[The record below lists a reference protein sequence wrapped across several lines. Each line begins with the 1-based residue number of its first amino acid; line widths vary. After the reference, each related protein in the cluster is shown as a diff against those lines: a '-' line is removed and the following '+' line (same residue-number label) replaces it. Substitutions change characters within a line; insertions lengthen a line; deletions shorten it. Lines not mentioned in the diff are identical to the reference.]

1 MNKPLTY
8 ISLFSSAGVGCYGFK
23 QENFQCIA
31 TNELIPRR
39 LDIQRFNNKCKYE
52 SGYICGDI
60 TNEHTRTLIQ
70 NELDLWKKT
79 EGISEL
85 DVLIATPPCQGMSV
99 ANHKKTS
106 VEIVRNSLVIESI
119 KMICDFLPRIF
130 VFENVPAF
138 MKTICTDVDGQE
150 KPIEQAIRDDLGAL
164 YSFAWRI
171 INFKDYGACS
181 SRSRTLVIGVRNDIA
196 DDISPFELFP
206 DRKPEQTLRSVIG
219 GMKPLTEM
227 GEMDE
232 NDVYHA
238 FRPYPEAMRS
248 WIHDL
253 KEGESAFDNDDP
265 KKRPHQIKGGVFVEN
280 QRKNGDKYRRQ
291 IWDKTGP
298 CVHTRNDQLASQNT
312 IHPADDRVFS
322 IRELMMMM
330 TIPPSFKWSKWD
342 TKTLNGLELQAK
354 RNYLKKEEIK
364 IRQSLGEAVPT
375 AIFQGI
381 AKNIRRCLCHRFLTT
396 KDINQILDS
405 DSFSTFESGME
416 YIGQNPE
423 NLSLTS
429 LMRLAEL
436 ANTRRT
442 ENGAYYT
449 NKRIITEMLN
459 RISDNPNESIRVLEP
474 SVGVGNFLPLLIK
487 RFDIKKR
494 VIIDALDVDE
504 RSLEILKKIMSKIEI
519 PSNVSINFICDDF
532 ITHQFQE
539 HYDYV
544 IGNPPYGKMSSR
556 DKRLKAYRQ
565 GAINKMTTNICSFF
579 LDKCVELGDEI
590 ALVLPKAVLN
600 IPEFA
605 TTRAYLSRCRVSS
618 ILDFGEIGF
627 KGVLVETIALIVSTV
642 SKPLYT
648 TVYSMTHNLCET
660 KKQSYICDDSLPY
673 WVIYRNELFDSVAAK
688 MQFDVFSVF
697 RDRQITNGKLH
708 KQGDLRILKSRNL
721 DDRGKSI
728 VSIPGYDAYM
738 QTSEAANLAVY
749 RFMNC
754 NNIYITPNMTYK
766 PRVMLKP
773 TGTLV
778 NGSVAILIPKEGIKP
793 TNEQLE
799 YFSSDEYRKFYQIAR
814 NYQTRSLN
822 VDACSV
828 YFFGLL
834 KEGEFKCRG

>member
-1 MNKPLTY
+1 
-8 ISLFSSAGVGCYGFK
+8 
-23 QENFQCIA
+23 
-31 TNELIPRR
+31 
-39 LDIQRFNNKCKYE
+39 
-52 SGYICGDI
+52 
-60 TNEHTRTLIQ
+60 
-70 NELDLWKKT
+70 
-79 EGISEL
+79 
-85 DVLIATPPCQGMSV
+85 
-99 ANHKKTS
+99 
-106 VEIVRNSLVIESI
+106 
-119 KMICDFLPRIF
+119 
-130 VFENVPAF
+130 
-138 MKTICTDVDGQE
+138 
-150 KPIEQAIRDDLGAL
+150 
-164 YSFAWRI
+164 
-171 INFKDYGACS
+171 
-181 SRSRTLVIGVRNDIA
+181 
-196 DDISPFELFP
+196 
-206 DRKPEQTLRSVIG
+206 
-219 GMKPLTEM
+219 
-227 GEMDE
+227 
-232 NDVYHA
+232 
-238 FRPYPEAMRS
+238 
-248 WIHDL
+248 
-253 KEGESAFDNDDP
+253 
-265 KKRPHQIKGGVFVEN
+265 
-280 QRKNGDKYRRQ
+280 
-291 IWDKTGP
+291 
-298 CVHTRNDQLASQNT
+298 
-312 IHPADDRVFS
+312 
-322 IRELMMMM
+322 
-330 TIPPSFKWSKWD
+330 
-342 TKTLNGLELQAK
+342 
-354 RNYLKKEEIK
+354 
-364 IRQSLGEAVPT
+364 
-375 AIFQGI
+375 
-381 AKNIRRCLCHRFLTT
+381 
-396 KDINQILDS
+396 
-405 DSFSTFESGME
+405 
-416 YIGQNPE
+416 
-423 NLSLTS
+423 
-429 LMRLAEL
+429 
-436 ANTRRT
+436 
-442 ENGAYYT
+442 
-449 NKRIITEMLN
+449 
-459 RISDNPNESIRVLEP
+459 
-474 SVGVGNFLPLLIK
+474 
-487 RFDIKKR
+487 
-494 VIIDALDVDE
+494 
-504 RSLEILKKIMSKIEI
+504 
-519 PSNVSINFICDDF
+519 
-532 ITHQFQE
+532 
-539 HYDYV
+539 
-544 IGNPPYGKMSSR
+544 
-556 DKRLKAYRQ
+556 YRQ